1 MDESEFPAMA
11 RIEELVARVFNDRNA
26 AHLAHWTTGSYA
38 QHVPLGDFYKAII
51 ETIDKIV
58 ECFQADLGKISD
70 LPTIPSPMNDNI
82 TQQLM
87 ATSKWIEENANSIS
101 EGMIAVGNLIAELQ
115 TTYKS
120 PIYKLNNLI

>member
-26 AHLAHWTTGSYA
+26 AHLAHWRTGSYA

-87 ATSKWIEENANSIS
+87 ATSKWIEENANSVDFDEDVVDS
-101 EGMIAVGNLIAELQ
+101 EIVSEESAEPEFM
-115 TTYKS
+115 KGE
-120 PIYKLNNLI
+120 